1 MLLLINHSVSI
12 AVSCRYLTEHL
23 TSPSTIP
30 INVQLTV
37 PEKSFVVRDVLLR
50 PEDSMGAIL
59 KKLKSLMEVKGM
71 KIVEFPA
78 CNEFE
83 VSIIRCWYTLH
94 TLTHTYVTSLTR
106 CTTVHLKLAYPSQS
120 FCSSE

>member
-1 MLLLINHSVSI
+1 MTIPWEYVI
-12 AVSCRYLTEHL
+12 AYCSFIQYCCFYRYLTEHL

-50 PEDSMGAIL
+50 PDDSMGAIL
-59 KKLKSLMEVKGM
+59 KKLKALMEVKGM

-83 VSIIRCWYTLH
+83 VSIIRC
-94 TLTHTYVTSLTR
+94 
-106 CTTVHLKLAYPSQS
+106 
-120 FCSSE
+120 